1 MRELTLKKVN
11 KKRKVLKNVRYFGGV
26 YNNSEDLW
34 LEVSECIYKQYDVDF
49 LETVYI
55 SGNGASWIRQGVSW
69 LSK

>member
-1 MRELTLKKVN
+1 M
-11 KKRKVLKNVRYFGGV
+11 